1 MIKINKLIPD
11 ICKHEPCFKRAIYEF
26 IEAKKDEY
34 PHVATLGH
42 SCEHHV
48 EEVNKMLKEIY
59 NE

>member
-1 MIKINKLIPD
+1 M
-11 ICKHEPCFKRAIYEF
+11 YEF

-48 EEVNKMLKEIY
+48 EEVNKLLKDIY
-59 NE
+59 EKKSL